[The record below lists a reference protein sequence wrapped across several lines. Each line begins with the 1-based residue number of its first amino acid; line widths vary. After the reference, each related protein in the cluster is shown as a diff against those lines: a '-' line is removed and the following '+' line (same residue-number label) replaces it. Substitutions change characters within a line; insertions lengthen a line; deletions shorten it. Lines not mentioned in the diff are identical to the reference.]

1 LPAAS
6 TRTET
11 KESPEKLARLSGAA
25 ANFLGSGWGPL
36 EAGTWATTRLDKA
49 LAPRLDGRNLDSALG

>member
-25 ANFLGSGWGPL
+25 ANFLGSGWAPL
-36 EAGTWATTRLDKA
+36 EAGTCATTRLGQA
-49 LAPRLDGRNLDSALG
+49 LAARLEGRNLDDALG